1 MEKMETT
8 NKINS
13 VAEIVK
19 AKAPFGFVPN
29 TGFYNEIKVK
39 RKKWAM
45 LLRGEK
51 EPTLS
56 EFKAICKYFKVETTE
71 YI

>member
-1 MEKMETT
+1 MET
-8 NKINS
+8 INRKNA
-13 VAEIVK
+13 VAEILK
-19 AKAPFGFVPN
+19 DKAPFGFIPN
-29 TGFYNEIKVK
+29 EVFYSEINVK

-45 LLRGEK
+45 IVRGEK

-56 EFKAICKYFKVETTE
+56 EFKSICIYFKVDIKN